1 MHKKGKDGSLNVSNK
16 NINIDLQLNLLN
28 TWTTFNV
35 ADYYQNI
42 FLVHLDELTP
52 SQAEELI
59 KKEISLT
66 LQKKSPFFQLEKL

>member
-1 MHKKGKDGSLNVSNK
+1 MLKKGTKEGSLNDSNK

-28 TWTTFNV
+28 TWTKFNV

-52 SQAEELI
+52 VQA
-59 KKEISLT
+59 
-66 LQKKSPFFQLEKL
+66 